1 MCEHCGCRG
10 VEPLAELMDEHYQ
23 LQEEGQ
29 AVLRSLRIGDAAI
42 VETALRLLATHLDQ
56 HVRREESGVFTA
68 LRSQGEFVDEVD
80 QLEREHESFEVAITG
95 LDPDAP
101 DFGTRVHDL
110 LHDLDEHVERE
121 NLGIFPVSVVTL
133 HASGWE
139 LVDQARTNYPTFL
152 DEKSPSGLDR
162 VTPQS
167 RSVRNEE

>member
-29 AVLRSLRIGDAAI
+29 AVLRSLRSADGAT
-42 VETALRLLATHLDQ
+42 ETALRELASHLDL
-56 HVRREESGVFTA
+56 HVRREESGVFAA
-68 LRSQGEFVDEVD
+68 LRRQGEFVDEVD

-101 DFGTRVHDL
+101 DFGNRVHDL
-110 LHDLDEHVERE
+110 LRDLDEHVERE
-121 NLGIFPVSVVTL
+121 YLGIFPVSVVTL

-139 LVDQARTNYPTFL
+139 LVDQARTTYPTFL
-152 DEKSPSGLDR
+152 DEE
-162 VTPQS
+162 S
-167 RSVRNEE
+167 RARSEPPRGTVHDEE

>member
-29 AVLRSLRIGDAAI
+29 AVLRSLRSADGAT
-42 VETALRLLATHLDQ
+42 ETALRELASHLDL
-56 HVRREESGVFTA
+56 HVRREESGVFAA
-68 LRSQGEFVDEVD
+68 LRRQGEFVDEVD

-101 DFGTRVHDL
+101 DFGNRVHDL
-110 LHDLDEHVERE
+110 LRDLDEHVERE

-139 LVDQARTNYPTFL
+139 LVDQARTTYPTFL
-152 DEKSPSGLDR
+152 DEE
-162 VTPQS
+162 S
-167 RSVRNEE
+167 RARSEPPRRTVHDEE